1 MNDHHN
7 SQMTNNNKMSSYC
20 QILQVRFFSPPKEYA
35 RITCTGILV
44 QISHCESQ
52 EMLVSAVL
60 FINCLKLSGFNNIK
74 PWTVLFL
81 FHVHVLFEFHRS

>member
-1 MNDHHN
+1 
-7 SQMTNNNKMSSYC
+7 MSSYC
-20 QILQVRFFSPPKEYA
+20 QILQVRFFFPNEYA
-35 RITCTGILV
+35 YIIRTGILV

-81 FHVHVLFEFHRS
+81 FHVRVLFEFHRSQACQLLYISVNEVGQ